1 MADIST
7 ELANIMSAI
16 YGEEVRGS
24 IHDAIEKMNTQLNS
38 AASSTL
44 NGLGFKG
51 DLGTSDGT
59 TYNLNSLTTTGRR
72 GIWRLQANRNY
83 TNAPDDYDQSKTGYL
98 IMYSFGTV
106 DSTASNIKQ
115 EIHYFSDS
123 GANANVC
130 WSRVYISGSWT
141 EWKKN
146 VDSLLMT
153 EGAAADAYIVG
164 TRLNNITNKWGL
176 MSVMEPVISDIDQII
191 AQGIYFVMR
200 SSAPNWPFDNPGL
213 LLVLNAHNAN
223 RETSGPSKDALVQM
237 AFVDGAMDYRIY
249 GTNAWGEWTHS
260 DTDTSLSIEGS
271 PADAKAVGDK
281 ALISKQAY
289 LPVGDNANL
298 NNFYTQGIYSIMSPQ
313 GTQNWPFGNAW
324 GVFVVLN
331 ANNATGSFSAYSV
344 VQLAFC
350 EGKYAFRTSKAGTS
364 APVYSEWIVYEI
376 DDTLSISGAAA
387 DAKAVGDAISE
398 AVENVV
404 SSKGIAMSTDPEH
417 PVKDLNDYKNP
428 GIYYVGAT
436 RVTNWAFDD
445 NYRGVLVIFNPM
457 TSAVAMTDS
466 IVQMAFSNGEF
477 AYRMFNG
484 YGTGQTELWSDWVK
498 NDNGRLLEIIE
509 SIADVNSVQNE
520 IEATTNQ
527 NYYLEKT
534 AGTTCRVK
542 SSTGTELVLYS
553 VAVTAKKN
561 YRVIASNVASID
573 NAILAFATRALADN
587 VACTMLIDNTGDPA
601 IDYFYSPTQDGYLF
615 LSKGTNA
622 SMTYHIYEIDE
633 ETTLKDE
640 SVYPIIDKYLEEYV
654 PTDFELID
662 DGEGN
667 VTINVYT
674 RFLSETN
681 EP

>member
-16 YGEEVRGS
+16 YGEEVRTS
-24 IHDAIEKMNTQLNS
+24 IHDAIQKMNSQLNT

-44 NGLGFKG
+44 NALGFKG

-59 TYNLNSLTTTGRR
+59 TYNLNSLTTTSRR

-83 TNAPDDYDQSKTGYL
+83 TNAPDDYDQTKTGYL
-98 IMYSFGTV
+98 IIYSFGTV

-123 GANANVC
+123 GANANIC

-176 MSVMEPVISDIDQII
+176 MSVIEPVISDIDQII
-191 AQGIYFVMR
+191 AQGIYYVMR

-237 AFVDGAMDYRIY
+237 AFVDGAMAYRIY

-260 DTDTSLSIEGS
+260 DTDTTLAIEGS

-298 NNFYTQGIYSIMSPQ
+298 NNFYTQGIYSVMSPQ
-313 GTQNWPFGNAW
+313 GTQNWPFENTW
-324 GVFVVLN
+324 GIFVVLN

-350 EGKYAFRTSKAGTS
+350 EGKYAFRTSIAGQS
-364 APVYSEWIVYEI
+364 RPKYSDWVIYEI
-376 DDTLSISGAAA
+376 DTTLSVEGAAA
-387 DAKAVGDAISE
+387 DAKAVGDAISGVIE
-398 AVENVV
+398 NAVTA
-404 SSKGIAMSTDPEH
+404 KGLAMSTDPEH

-428 GIYYVGAT
+428 GIYYVGVT
-436 RVTNWAFDD
+436 RTANWAFGDSYG
-445 NYRGVLVIFNPM
+445 NYSGVLIVFNPM
-457 TSAVAMTDS
+457 QNGAAMNEG
-466 IVQMAFSNGEF
+466 IVQLAFSNGEF
-477 AYRMFNG
+477 AYRILTAGGN
-484 YGTGQTELWSDWVK
+484 TWSDWIR
-498 NDNGRLLEIIE
+498 NDNSVVIDIIK
-509 SIADVNSVQNE
+509 SIADVETVQDE
-520 IEATTNQ
+520 VEAAENQ
-527 NYYLEKT
+527 SYYLEPAMPVT
-534 AGTTCRVK
+534 CYVRHTTG
-542 SSTGTELVLYS
+542 SELIIYS
-553 VAVTAKKN
+553 VPVTAKKN
-561 YRVIASNVASID
+561 YRIVASNVASID
-573 NAILAFATRALADN
+573 NAILAFSVKDISSVGDA
-587 VACTMLIDNTGDPA
+587 VITMLIDNTGGPT
-601 IDYFYSPTQDGYLF
+601 IDYEYSPAKDGYLF
-615 LSKGTNA
+615 LSKGTN
-622 SMTYHIYEIDE
+622 SNMTYHIYETNEEATVRDE
-633 ETTLKDE
+633 IFDR
-640 SVYPIIDKYLEEYV
+640 YLETHV

-674 RFLSETN
+674 RFLSENT

>member
-44 NGLGFKG
+44 NALGFKG

-59 TYNLNSLTTTGRR
+59 TYNLNSLTTTSRR

-83 TNAPDDYDQSKTGYL
+83 TNTPDDYDQTKTGYL

-123 GANANVC
+123 GANANIC

-146 VDSLLMT
+146 VDSLLIT

-191 AQGIYFVMR
+191 AQGIYYVMR

-237 AFVDGAMDYRIY
+237 AFVDGAMAYRIY

-260 DTDTSLSIEGS
+260 DTDTTLAIEGS

-281 ALISKQAY
+281 ALISKQVY

-298 NNFYTQGIYSIMSPQ
+298 NNFYTQGIYSVMAPQ
-313 GTQNWPFGNAW
+313 GTQNWPFESTSGLLI
-324 GVFVVLN
+324 VVN
-331 ANNATGSFSAYSV
+331 ANNDLG
-344 VQLAFC
+344 AFITYAVAQIAIC
-350 EGKYAFRTSKAGTS
+350 EGKYAFRSSVVGQSGPK
-364 APVYSEWIVYEI
+364 YSDWVIYSI
-376 DDTLSISGAAA
+376 DDTLSVEGAAA
-387 DAKAVGDAISE
+387 DAKAVGDAISV
-398 AVENVV
+398 AVENAV
-404 SSKGIAMSTDPEH
+404 SSKGLAMSTDPEH
-417 PVKDLNDYKNP
+417 PVKDLNDYKTP
-428 GIYYVGAT
+428 GIYYVGVT

-445 NYRGVLVIFNPM
+445 NYKGVLVVFNPM
-457 TSAVAMTDS
+457 TSAEMDEGV
-466 IVQMAFSNGEF
+466 VQMAFSNGEF
-477 AYRMFNG
+477 AYRVFKTYAAG
-484 YGTGQTELWSDWVK
+484 GIDVWSDWIK
-498 NDNGRLLEIIE
+498 NNNSRLLNIIE
-509 SIADVNSVQNE
+509 SIAEVDSVQNE
-520 IEATTNQ
+520 IDATANQ

-534 AGTTCRVK
+534 STTTCTVK
-542 SSTGTELVLYS
+542 SGTGTNLVLYS
-553 VAVTAKKN
+553 VAVEAKKN
-561 YRVIASNVASID
+561 YRITASNVASID

-587 VACTMLIDNTGDPA
+587 VGCTMLIDNTGGPT
-601 IDYFYSPTQDGYLF
+601 IDYSYSPTQDGYLF

-622 SMTYHIYEIDE
+622 SMTYHIYEVDDE
-633 ETTLKDE
+633 VTLKDE
-640 SVYPIIDKYLEEYV
+640 SVYPIIDAYLEEHV

-674 RFLSETN
+674 RFLDN
-681 EP
+681 D

>member
-16 YGEEVRGS
+16 YGEEVRTS
-24 IHDAIEKMNTQLNS
+24 IHDAIQKMNTQLNT

-59 TYNLNSLTTTGRR
+59 TYDLNSLTTTSRR

-176 MSVMEPVISDIDQII
+176 MSVMEPMLSDLDDQI
-191 AQGIYFVMR
+191 AQGIYYVMR

-237 AFVDGAMDYRIY
+237 AFVDGGMAYRIY

-260 DTDTSLSIEGS
+260 DTDASLSIEGAA
-271 PADAKAVGDK
+271 ADAKAVGDK
-281 ALISKQAY
+281 ALISKQVY

-298 NNFYTQGIYSIMSPQ
+298 NNFYMQGIYSVMAPQ
-313 GTQNWPFGNAW
+313 GTQNWPFESTSGLLI
-324 GVFVVLN
+324 VVN
-331 ANNATGSFSAYSV
+331 ANNDLG
-344 VQLAFC
+344 AFITYAVAQIAIC
-350 EGKYAFRTSKAGTS
+350 EGKYAFRSSVVGQSGPK
-364 APVYSEWIVYEI
+364 YSDWVIYSI
-376 DDTLSISGAAA
+376 DDTLSVEGAAA
-387 DAKAVGDAISE
+387 DAKAVGDAISG

-404 SSKGIAMSTDPEH
+404 SSKGLAMSTDPEH
-417 PVKDLNDYKNP
+417 PVKDLNEYKNP

-445 NYRGVLVIFNPM
+445 NYRGVLVVFNPM
-457 TSAVAMTDS
+457 TSAAAMTDS
-466 IVQMAFSNGEF
+466 IVQMAFSNGEL

-484 YGTGQTELWSDWVK
+484 YGTGQTELWSDWIK
-498 NDNGRLLEIIE
+498 NDNSRLLSIIE

-520 IEATTNQ
+520 IEATENQ

-534 AGTTCRVK
+534 STTTCTVK

-553 VAVTAKKN
+553 VAVEAKKN
-561 YRVIASNVASID
+561 YRITASNVASID

-587 VACTMLIDNTGDPA
+587 VGCTMLIDKTGGPT
-601 IDYFYSPTQDGYLF
+601 IDYSYSPTQDGYLF
-615 LSKGTNA
+615 LSKGTNS
-622 SMTYHIYEIDE
+622 SMTYHIYEVDD

-640 SVYPIIDKYLEEYV
+640 SVYPVIDAYLEEHV

-674 RFLSETN
+674 RFLSESN
-681 EP
+681 G